1 MLLKINIIIMGSLV
15 DFILNRVNNQN
26 RNFICIVV
34 GPTGS
39 GKSYACLS
47 FADKLTGGTFNIKNV
62 CFGAREFIDRVSSP
76 QTKKGSVLVFEESG
90 ISMDNRNFYSSV
102 NKTLSYVFEVFRTDN
117 IVLFLNVPNITF
129 VDKKIRELC
138 HAVIEMKRVDYKK
151 NISYGS
157 IKLTKNSGMGGK
169 TYHIHLR
176 STKEGRLKITNWR
189 FPKPNKRII
198 KQYEDKRLEYKI
210 NIKADAISSINKAEH
225 EDESLKKRHMKIED
239 YYNIL
244 VEKYGTIAKLKKAY
258 TRTYAGKF
266 GVNNNKIVSDLNIVG
281 AKERALKLFM
291 DEKFGYL

>member
-1 MLLKINIIIMGSLV
+1 MTSLV
-15 DFILNRVNNQN
+15 NFILNRVNNQN

-47 FADKLTGGTFNIKNV
+47 FADKLTNSTFNIKNV
-62 CFGAREFIDRVSSP
+62 CFGTREFIDRVSSP
-76 QTKKGSVLVFEESG
+76 QIKKGSVLIFEESG
-90 ISMDNRNFYSSV
+90 ISMDNRNFYTSI
-102 NKTLSYVFEVFRTDN
+102 NKALSYVFEVFRTDN

-151 NISYGS
+151 EISYGS
-157 IKLTKNSGMGGK
+157 MKLTKNSGLGGK

-176 STKEGRLKITNWR
+176 STKAGRLKITNWR

-198 KQYEDKRLEYKI
+198 KQYEAKRLEYKI
-210 NIKADAISSINKAEH
+210 KIKSEAISAINKTEQ
-225 EDESLKKRHMKIED
+225 EEENLKKKHMKIED
-239 YYNIL
+239 YYNVLI
-244 VEKYGTIAKLKKAY
+244 EKYGSFTKLKNIY
-258 TRTYAGKF
+258 TYYYAGKLC
-266 GVNNNKIVSDLNIVG
+266 VNNNRIMKDLNISGV
-281 AKERALKLFM
+281 KVRALKLFM

>member
-1 MLLKINIIIMGSLV
+1 MTSLV

-39 GKSYACLS
+39 GKSYACLT

-76 QTKKGSVLVFEESG
+76 ETKKGSVLIFEESG
-90 ISMDNRNFYSSV
+90 ISIDSRNFYTSV

-138 HAVIEMKRVDYKK
+138 HAVIEMKKVDYKK
-151 NISYGS
+151 EISYGS
-157 IKLTKNSGMGGK
+157 LKFTKNSGLGGK

-176 STKEGRLKITNWR
+176 STKAGRLKITNWR
-189 FPKPNKRII
+189 FPKPNKKII
-198 KQYEDKRLEYKI
+198 KQYESKRLKYKI
-210 NIKADAISSINKAEH
+210 KIKSEAISSINKAEQ
-225 EDESLKKRHMKIED
+225 EEKDIEKKYMKVED

-244 VEKYGTIAKLKKAY
+244 IEKYGSVAKVKKIY
-258 TRTYAGKF
+258 TYTYGGKICI
-266 GVNNNKIVSDLNIVG
+266 NNNRIMKDLNLSGVRG
-281 AKERALKLFM
+281 RALKLFM